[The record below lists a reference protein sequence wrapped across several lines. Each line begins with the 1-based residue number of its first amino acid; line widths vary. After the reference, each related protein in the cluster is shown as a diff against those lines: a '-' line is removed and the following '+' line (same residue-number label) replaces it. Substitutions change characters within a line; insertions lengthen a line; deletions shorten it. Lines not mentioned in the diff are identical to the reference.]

1 MSYGSTGRKPAEY
14 ASKAAHQYLVN
25 DPGIKE
31 VLATLEMPSATSRE
45 SIANTAHTF
54 QPVKTPITD
63 VFAIDGGYSHVDL
76 MSGFPG
82 AMVTFFQFGALHF
95 SLDALSSIEK
105 SRHPNPEDMQRLK
118 NIERIKF
125 VLPTFNT
132 RRKDCA
138 SLTDS
143 VRWTLQEFLRNETL
157 GEEASLLDTL
167 AWFIFRKYKAASTP
181 DDGRRYYL
189 SSLPGSGAGH
199 GAELSEADMTAD
211 YSFTSTDT
219 RPELLL
225 VDVFR
230 LHEVI
235 VENTGAFGICGYVAG
250 VVEHLILLH
259 IIRSMMRYH
268 DCLNRALLLLDRP
281 TGFFGN
287 TSRLVEPMLDL
298 VNWLFDKENIFMA
311 GLEKSGAF
319 VNHAHLIRDIMRPS
333 SFIILDN
340 DYINKYISP
349 LQENSNRPYAST
361 SYYGHKIIFKTQ
373 HNNMYV
379 LSLPVTKLKTAPS
392 TDDIPNLYEILTHIE
407 QLKCDMYENALL
419 PIALANRLVSL
430 SNIPSSKIL
439 AKFARSTIKQ

>member
-1 MSYGSTGRKPAEY
+1 MSYGSKGRKPAEY

-25 DPGIKE
+25 DPSIKE
-31 VLATLEMPSATSRE
+31 VLSALAMPSEASRE
-45 SIANTAHTF
+45 SIASTALPF

-76 MSGFPG
+76 ISGFPG

-95 SLDALSSIEK
+95 SLDALFHIEQ

-118 NIERIKF
+118 TIERIKF

-132 RRKDCA
+132 KRKDCA

-143 VRWTLQEFLRNETL
+143 VRWTLQEFLQNETL
-157 GEEASLLDTL
+157 GEEISLLDTL
-167 AWFIFRKYKAASTP
+167 AWFIFRKYKAANTP
-181 DDGRRYYL
+181 ENERRYYL
-189 SSLPGSGAGH
+189 SSLPGARAGQS
-199 GAELSEADMTAD
+199 ADLSEAEMTAE
-211 YSFTSTDT
+211 YTFNSTDS

-235 VENTGAFGICGYVAG
+235 VENTSALGICGYVAG

-259 IIRSMMRYH
+259 IIRSMMRYQ
-268 DCLNRALLLLDRP
+268 DCLSRALLLLDRP

-298 VNWLFDKENIFMA
+298 VNFLFEKESIFMA

-319 VNHAHLIRDIMRPS
+319 VNHAHLIRDIMPPS

-361 SYYGHKIIFKTQ
+361 SYYGHKIIFKTR

-379 LSLPVTKLKTAPS
+379 VSLPVTKLQTAP
-392 TDDIPNLYEILTHIE
+392 TIEDIPNLPEILTHIE

-439 AKFARSTIKQ
+439 AKFARSTIN

>member
-25 DPGIKE
+25 DPSIKE
-31 VLATLEMPSATSRE
+31 VLSTLEMPSATSRE
-45 SIANTAHTF
+45 SIANTSHHF

-76 MSGFPG
+76 ISGFPG
-82 AMVTFFQFGALHF
+82 AQVTFFQFGALHF
-95 SLDALSSIEK
+95 SLDALFHIEK

-132 RRKDCA
+132 KRRDCA

-143 VRWTLQEFLRNETL
+143 VRWTLQEFLQNETL
-157 GEEASLLDTL
+157 GEETSLLDTL

-181 DDGRRYYL
+181 EDERRYHL
-189 SSLPGSGAGH
+189 SRLPGARAGQSTD
-199 GAELSEADMTAD
+199 LSEADMTAD
-211 YSFTSTDT
+211 FRFKPTDSC
-219 RPELLL
+219 PEILLI
-225 VDVFR
+225 DVFR

-235 VENTGAFGICGYVAG
+235 EENIGAQGICGYITG

-259 IIRSMMRYH
+259 IIRSMMRFQ

-287 TSRLVEPMLDL
+287 TSRLKEPMQDL
-298 VNWLFDKENIFMA
+298 VNWLFETENIFMA
-311 GLEKSGAF
+311 GIEKSGAF
-319 VNHAHLIRDIMRPS
+319 VNHAHLIRDIMPPS

-340 DYINKYISP
+340 DYINEHISP
-349 LQENSNRPYAST
+349 LHEISNRPYAST
-361 SYYGHKIIFKTQ
+361 TYYGHKIIFKTR

-379 LSLPVTKLKTAPS
+379 VSIPVPKLQIAPS
-392 TDDIPNLYEILTHIE
+392 LDDIPNLNEILTHIE

-439 AKFARSTIKQ
+439 AKFAKSTIK